1 MISNEM
7 HVTLVKFVQDSNEM
21 ELNYGFHFRYL
32 ETYFSI
38 KIFSNGFYNVEKLEL
53 RKNRVYTLT
62 FILT

>member
-38 KIFSNGFYNVEKLEL
+38 KIFSEWVYDVEQKIEC
-53 RKNRVYTLT
+53 TL
-62 FILT
+62 